1 MSSLSPYQ
9 LTVLTT
15 SQCTAE
21 CGHCSVNSAPRRR
34 DRVTF
39 DDIRK
44 VIDQLHSVSP
54 LKVVIF
60 AGGEPTLLGDH
71 LLDSIAYA
79 DSLGIIT
86 RVVTNAYWASS
97 PAAARAKVR
106 SLREAGLAEINI
118 SADDYHLPFIPF
130 ENVEHAWRACKRIG
144 FLSVIIANCRGPG
157 SRVTP
162 DFIRGRLG
170 EDIREIYDDT
180 GWRQRLGGPAGDGTV
195 YGISNAYLQYL
206 GRAHSRLDASEV
218 FPEDESSFD
227 RGCPWAVKSA
237 AISPKNHLIACCGFE
252 VEHNEVLDFGDAR
265 EHAANDLLLHANNDV
280 LVQAVARLGPIYLR
294 SFIKTMDPTITFRDR
309 YGSMCSLCE
318 DIMTRP
324 SAVTCL
330 RDHARELDLAV
341 TLAGHLMSISKIA

>member
-1 MSSLSPYQ
+1 
-9 LTVLTT
+9 
-15 SQCTAE
+15 
-21 CGHCSVNSAPRRR
+21 
-34 DRVTF
+34 VTF

-44 VIDQLHSVSP
+44 VVDQLHEVSP

-97 PAAARAKVR
+97 AAAARAKVR

-130 ENVEHAWRACKRIG
+130 ENVEHAWRACKRMG

-162 DFIRGRLG
+162 EFIRGRLG
-170 EDIREIYDDT
+170 EDIREIYDDS
-180 GWRQRLGGPAGDGTV
+180 GWRQKFGATAEDGTV

-206 GRAHSRLDASEV
+206 GRAHSRLVPSEV
-218 FPEDESSFD
+218 FLDDESLFD
-227 RGCPWAVKSA
+227 RGCPWAVRSA
-237 AISPKNHLIACCGFE
+237 ALSPKNHLVACCGFE
-252 VEHNEVLDFGDAR
+252 VEHNEVLDFGDSR
-265 EHAANDLLLHANNDV
+265 EHAASDLILRANNDV
-280 LVQAVARLGPIYLR
+280 LVRAVARLGPVYLKT
-294 SFIKTMDPTITFRDR
+294 FIKALDPTVTFRDR

-324 SAVTCL
+324 SAVSCL
-330 RDHARELDLAV
+330 REHARELELAIGL
-341 TLAGHLMSISKIA
+341 TDQLISISQIS